1 MNKKKIVLLVLVV
14 LTIAFIFGQSTA
26 PVKQSSKES
35 SFVTEKIIQPIEEWL
50 TGQKTITNATV
61 RDWAHGVEFAA
72 LGLVLSLVVLRKD
85 KVLKTVETLGLMART
100 FGYGVGIALLDET
113 IQLFND
119 RGPQIGDVW
128 KDALGLVVGILLG
141 FLVFA
146 VRNAKECEKEKNAA
160 KTNG

>member
-50 TGQKTITNATV
+50 TGQKTITNSTV
-61 RDWAHGVEFAA
+61 RNWAHSVEFAV
-72 LGLVLSLVVLRKD
+72 LGFVLSLVVLWKD
-85 KVLKTVETLGLMART
+85 KALKTVETLGLMART

-119 RGPQIGDVW
+119 RGPEIGDIW
-128 KDALGLVVGILLG
+128 RDALGVVIGILLG
-141 FLVFA
+141 ILVLA
-146 VRNAKECEKEKNAA
+146 VRNAKECKKEENVA
-160 KTNG
+160 KTN